1 MRNITFEEAKKIELE
16 ILVDIASF
24 CDKWGLRYYLAYG
37 TLIGAVRHKGFIPW
51 DDDIDI
57 WMPRKDYETLIEIYN
72 RENENENY
80 LLVAPED
87 KLSKHSI
94 VKVIDTRTVK
104 IEEGISYKEGY
115 LGIDIDIFPLDGQP
129 ENDEEYQKFYKKM
142 QRLYKLHYYLC
153 LEEKRSLKHRIAIP
167 IIRALTGGKKK
178 ILVRAKKIHSKYSF
192 EVSKNIGA
200 VESNFNSVKNRFSK
214 NDFENFVMMEFE
226 GVSLRCPIGYDN
238 ILKTMYGDYME
249 LPPMEKQITHHK
261 NKMYWKEKN
270 EEI

>member
-1 MRNITFEEAKKIELE
+1 MRKIGFEETKNIELE
-16 ILVDIASF
+16 ILKDVAAF
-24 CDKWGLRYYLAYG
+24 CDKWGLRYYLTYG

-57 WMPRKDYETLIEIYN
+57 WMPRRDYETLIEIYN

-80 LLVAPED
+80 FLVAPED
-87 KLSKHSI
+87 KLSKHSM

-115 LGIDIDIFPLDGQP
+115 LGIDIDVFPLDGQP

-153 LEEKRSLKHRIAIP
+153 LDNKRSIKHRIAIS

-178 ILVRAKKIHSKYSF
+178 ILARAKKLRDKYPF
-192 EVSKNIGA
+192 ETSNYIGT
-200 VESNFNSVKNRFSK
+200 VECIYNSNRNRFERK
-214 NDFENFVMMEFE
+214 EFENFVMMEFE
-226 GVSLRCPIGYDN
+226 GYSLRCPIGYDN
-238 ILKTMYGDYME
+238 ILTKLYGDYME
-249 LPPMEKQITHHK
+249 LPPIEKRATHHK
-261 NKMYWKEKN
+261 NNAFYKD
-270 EEI
+270 